1 MQQTPIMTPI
11 IMESLRR
18 LDLIMPIKLFI
29 PGIVPKEGD
38 RWHTMIMSRDCI
50 PITWNIRW
58 LIPVSETR
66 CLANSER
73 VSYAWLSTRKLQF
86 GSLSER

>member
-1 MQQTPIMTPI
+1 MMQQIPIMTPI

-29 PGIVPKEGD
+29 PGIVPKEVD
-38 RWHTMIMSRDCI
+38 RQHTTRTSRDCL

-66 CLANSER
+66 CLAKSER
-73 VSYAWLSTRKLQF
+73 VSYA
-86 GSLSER
+86 